1 MNYKILSCLL
11 FVSSATLISKE
22 KPRKET
28 TAEEAEQIIF
38 DGMRTFAKVFQISTD
53 KHYRITDLQDCIN
66 EAIKRYLNY
75 LDPHSSF
82 LDQKTYKRML
92 ETTSGEFYGI
102 GIVIDNTRTEKDKTL
117 LIIDTIPEGPADTAG
132 LKPLDKIVEIDG
144 ESLEGMSTDE
154 AITKI
159 KGERNTTV
167 HIKALREGKSDL
179 ISLDITRD
187 VVKEQNSLCFY
198 LEDPN
203 VYYISLTMFSEN
215 AVRRIEELL
224 KKAQSKPYKAL
235 ILDLRNN
242 TGGLLSAAVDIA
254 GLFLKKG
261 SFVVS
266 TRDKKGSII
275 DRYVTT
281 REPIANND
289 LPIFILINNYTAS
302 AAEILAGCLKIH
314 SDQLSK
320 EKNGP
325 KLKIFLVGSK
335 SFGKGSVQEIIPIGS
350 NSAAK
355 ITTSFYFLP
364 QDISIQAEG
373 ITPDF
378 LVEKTM
384 PPTEQ
389 VKWFQKYY
397 GRESALPRY
406 IKKHGEEEKKEEE
419 KKKTADTKKKPWSQR
434 AREALE
440 KDNQLREAVTLI
452 NTYHFAQDLVPEK
465 MTTRQDAVKLINEIN
480 VTDKPLKL
488 TEVK

>member
-1 MNYKILSCLL
+1 MNQKISALCLL
-11 FVSSATLISKE
+11 LSFFFITCKD

-28 TAEEAEQIIF
+28 TMQEAEQIIF

-53 KHYRITDLQDCIN
+53 RHYRLTDLQECIN

-75 LDPHSSF
+75 LDPHSSY

-117 LIIDTIPEGPADTAG
+117 LIIDTIPEGPADQAG
-132 LKPLDKIVEIDG
+132 LKALDKIVEIDG

-167 HIKALREGKSDL
+167 HIKVLREGKADL
-179 ISLDITRD
+179 ISVDITRD
-187 VVKEQNSLCFY
+187 IVKEQNSLCFY
-198 LEDPN
+198 LEDQN

-215 AVRRIEELL
+215 AVRCIEELL
-224 KKAQSKPYKAL
+224 KKAQTKPYKAL

-254 GLFLKKG
+254 GLFLNKG
-261 SFVVS
+261 SLVVS
-266 TRDKKGSII
+266 TRDKKGKII
-275 DRYVTT
+275 DSYVTT
-281 REPIANND
+281 REPIKNNN
-289 LPIFILINNYTAS
+289 LPIFILMNNYTAS

-314 SDQLSK
+314 SDKLSK
-320 EKNGP
+320 EKSGP
-325 KLKIFLVGSK
+325 QLKVFLVGSK

-355 ITTSFYFLP
+355 VTTSFYFLP

-378 LVEKTM
+378 LVEKTL

-389 VKWFQKYY
+389 IKWFQKYY

-406 IKKHGEEEKKEEE
+406 IKKNNDEKKEE
-419 KKKTADTKKKPWSQR
+419 KKKPIDNKKKPWSQR

-452 NTYHFAQDLVPEK
+452 NTYDFAQQLAPEK
-465 MTTRQDAVKLINEIN
+465 MKTRQGAVDIMNNIN
-480 VTDKPLKL
+480 VTDKTLKL
-488 TEVK
+488 VEVK